1 MIKRKIFELSRQKY
15 PNAKI
20 FGLTTGLAV
29 MKINS
34 ELGYEP
40 VTYSELTQDEA
51 FWAGCKS
58 CVNYEILK
66 SKDRKNCMCTAML
79 YDPQDHYE
87 PAETIEYFNQ
97 NTKGFERLLNYKRW
111 KFLQPFL
118 RKDRDQDKKKG
129 GKGLAGT
136 IIGFFINLF

>member
-1 MIKRKIFELSRQKY
+1 
-15 PNAKI
+15 
-20 FGLTTGLAV
+20 
-29 MKINS
+29 
-34 ELGYEP
+34 
-40 VTYSELTQDEA
+40 
-51 FWAGCKS
+51 
-58 CVNYEILK
+58 
-66 SKDRKNCMCTAML
+66 MCTAML